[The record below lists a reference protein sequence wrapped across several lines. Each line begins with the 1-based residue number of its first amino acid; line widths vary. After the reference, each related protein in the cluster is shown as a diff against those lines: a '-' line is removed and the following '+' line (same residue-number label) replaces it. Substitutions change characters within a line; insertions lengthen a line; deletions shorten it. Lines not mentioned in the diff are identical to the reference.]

1 MGAPPFRAKGDA
13 RLSQERTAG
22 RRASDGERTHLRAL
36 ELAVRNFITHV
47 EDKPREL
54 FAPVTLALVDEC
66 KIVCET
72 LDQLRAARGQ
82 PPPESG

>member
-1 MGAPPFRAKGDA
+1 M
-13 RLSQERTAG
+13 SQEPTGG
-22 RRASDGERTHLRAL
+22 RRASDRERTHLRAL

-54 FAPVTLALVDEC
+54 FAPVTLAMVDEC
-66 KIVCET
+66 RIVCAD
-72 LDQLRAARGQ
+72 LDQLRGARGQ